1 MIESTNSM
9 CTPKQSIVG
18 FKNNILQSRENK
30 TDMVRKSTIRKEDS
44 FQGISKLKNF

>member
-1 MIESTNSM
+1 MIIETDNSL

-30 TDMVRKSTIRKEDS
+30 TEMIRKSTIRKEDS
-44 FQGISKLKNF
+44 F